1 MSYTLQHKTDI
12 LQDRFGLKVAA
23 RLSAASH
30 DLPYDI
36 SERLRAARTQAL
48 SKRKQVR
55 VQTASTTQ
63 SAGGGT
69 LTMGGGDS
77 WSLWGRLA
85 SALPVIALAVGM
97 VAIKVV
103 QDDNRASELAEVDVA
118 ILTDNLPPQAYAD
131 PGFLQF
137 LRVGGGAAEA
147 ESSSTSA
154 EE

>member
-12 LQDRFGLKVAA
+12 LQDRFGLKVAS
-23 RLSAASH
+23 RLSAANH
-30 DLPYDI
+30 DLPYDV
-36 SERLRAARTQAL
+36 SERLRAARQQAL
-48 SKRKQVR
+48 SQRKQPR
-55 VQTASTTQ
+55 AQTATAVT
-63 SAGGGT
+63 ATGGGT
-69 LTMGGGDS
+69 LALGGGEG

-85 SALPVIALAVGM
+85 SALPVVALAVGM
-97 VAIKVV
+97 VAIKVI

-137 LRVGGGAAEA
+137 LRVGGGSAEA
-147 ESSSTSA
+147 ESPAAST